1 MKLLMFAVYD
11 SKAKA
16 FCRPFFAAVEAVA
29 LRAFEGGANDV
40 DSEIG
45 RHPAD
50 FSLFQVGEFDDD
62 TGVVKPLDQH
72 VNFGLATQFRRV

>member
-1 MKLLMFAVYD
+1 MKQLMYAVYD

-29 LRAFEGGANDV
+29 LRAFEGGANDPEN
-40 DSEIG
+40 EIG
-45 RHPAD
+45 RHPND

-62 TGVVKPLDQH
+62 TGVVRPLEQH
-72 VNFGLATQFRRV
+72 INFGLASQFRRA